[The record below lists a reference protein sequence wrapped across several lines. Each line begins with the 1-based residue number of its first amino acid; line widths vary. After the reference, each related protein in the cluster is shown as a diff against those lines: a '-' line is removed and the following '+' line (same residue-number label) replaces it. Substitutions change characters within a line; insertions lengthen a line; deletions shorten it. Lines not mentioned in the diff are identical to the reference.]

1 MAKGIRPSENVLR
14 RFIKESI
21 DKGLS
26 ANKTLERLKSMGFG
40 IRRQEFLNFFRSV
53 KEAGKIRDAF
63 LSTAKEKVFSTKNY
77 TAVDNRAMG
86 YRSTFRVKLTNGS
99 GVSREHFITVRH
111 GRPLTRELL
120 EREVRIIASNLY
132 FDEYSGIGSKDQPVN
147 EMNWVENVEIESF
160 EFGTKG
166 FLDD

>member
-26 ANKTLERLKSMGFG
+26 ANKTLERLRSIGFG
-40 IRRQEFLNFFRSV
+40 MRRQEFLNFFRAV
-53 KEAGKIRDAF
+53 KDAGKIRDAF

-77 TAVDNRAMG
+77 TVVDNRAMG
-86 YRSTFRVKLTNGS
+86 YRSTFKVKLITGS
-99 GVSREHFITVRH
+99 GIEKEHFITVRH
-111 GRPLTRELL
+111 GIPLSRKEL
-120 EREVRIIASNLY
+120 ENEVRRIASNLY
-132 FDEYSGIGSKDQPVN
+132 VDEYSGVGSKDEIVKTEN
-147 EMNWVENVEIESF
+147 YVEDVKIESF